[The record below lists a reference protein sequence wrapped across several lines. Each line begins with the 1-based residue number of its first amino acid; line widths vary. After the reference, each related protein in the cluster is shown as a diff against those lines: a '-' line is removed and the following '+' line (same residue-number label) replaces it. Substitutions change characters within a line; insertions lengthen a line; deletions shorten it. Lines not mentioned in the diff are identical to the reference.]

1 MIAAQ
6 LERVTRAAALVQA
19 AIGHCAQLDGLVT
32 LLGSTG
38 CDPLL
43 PTLATGARRM
53 LPTALAPAMAGAA
66 VTARARMIN
75 AQATAAMVE
84 VVLRCVTFCAASKLN
99 SLLHP
104 CGASVCAPSSSA
116 TLLCTAR

>member
-38 CDPLL
+38 GDPLL
-43 PTLATGARRM
+43 PTLRLARGGGCRR
-53 LPTALAPAMAGAA
+53 LWHRQWRGP
-66 VTARARMIN
+66 
-75 AQATAAMVE
+75 Q
-84 VVLRCVTFCAASKLN
+84 
-99 SLLHP
+99 
-104 CGASVCAPSSSA
+104 
-116 TLLCTAR
+116 